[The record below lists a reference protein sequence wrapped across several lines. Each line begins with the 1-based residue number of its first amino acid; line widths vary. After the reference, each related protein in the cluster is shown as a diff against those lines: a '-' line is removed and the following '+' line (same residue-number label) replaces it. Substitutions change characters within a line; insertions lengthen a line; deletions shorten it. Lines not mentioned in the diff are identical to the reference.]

1 MSSNVLS
8 RFLPPANS
16 PSVYEAIR
24 QHDEE
29 SGPSDLEERAGM
41 TLPDG
46 SDDHYSD
53 HELEDALADATDSPI
68 ESPST
73 AFLTQVQPQP
83 STAPNEQ
90 FRHREN
96 QRSRTR
102 KPRWLH
108 PSASRVPDPEDGDDD
123 VPASLLVEGDEADED
138 LKSRLPPPPQ
148 DLSDPESPAPGPS
161 FREHVSHR
169 GSATTPRSRR
179 RSPRRNHWMG
189 GRSGGGQHP
198 ALAMVDPK
206 EKAMW
211 RWANVENLD
220 NFLKDVYIYFLG
232 NGIWS
237 ILLSRALNLL

>member
-1 MSSNVLS
+1 
-8 RFLPPANS
+8 
-16 PSVYEAIR
+16 
-24 QHDEE
+24 
-29 SGPSDLEERAGM
+29 M

-53 HELEDALADATDSPI
+53 HELEDALEDATDSPI

-73 AFLTQVQPQP
+73 AFLTQIQPQP
-83 STAPNEQ
+83 STVPDEQ
-90 FRHREN
+90 FRHLEG
-96 QRSRTR
+96 QRSRTNH

-108 PSASRVPDPEDGDDD
+108 PAASHAPDPEDGDDD
-123 VPASLLVEGDEADED
+123 VPASLLIEGDEADED
-138 LKSRLPPPPQ
+138 LKARLPPPPQ
-148 DLSDPESPAPGPS
+148 DLSDPEAPAPGPS
-161 FREHVSHR
+161 SRDHVSHR
-169 GSATTPRSRR
+169 GSAGVSRSPRP
-179 RSPRRNHWMG
+179 SPRRNHWMG
-189 GRSGGGQHP
+189 RRSGGGQHP